1 MRLVILTAI
10 GVGGATLIGS
20 ILGFLFGRAPK
31 KITNTVFYIS
41 YIVMLVAA
49 VCGLII
55 PAYECGI
62 NPALV
67 SIGIILGIIIL
78 FLTDKILSFA
88 EKRENCKFGK
98 SKKIYRTWLLIVAIG
113 IHNFPEG
120 IAAGVGFG
128 SGDNRLALFI
138 AGGIALQNIPE
149 GMIVIPP
156 MLVSGMNHKKAAL
169 FALMTGGVEVLGTM
183 VGYFA
188 VNISSAI
195 LPYILAFAGGTMLY
209 VIANE
214 VLEHVREKNS

>member
-1 MRLVILTAI
+1 MKIVILTAI

-67 SIGIILGIIIL
+67 SIGIALGVVVLL
-78 FLTDKILSFA
+78 FIDKILYFV
-88 EKRENCKFGK
+88 EKKESSK
-98 SKKIYRTWLLIVAIG
+98 SPKNKLIYRTWLLIVAIG

-120 IAAGVGFG
+120 VAAGVGFG
-128 SGDNRLALFI
+128 SGDNGLALFI

-156 MLVSGMNHKKAAL
+156 MLASGMSHKKAAL
-169 FALMTGGVEVLGTM
+169 LALMTGGVEVLGTI

-214 VLEHVREKNS
+214 VLEHVKERND